1 LAQSPHVRRALVVV
15 LDILIA
21 GLTVLSAAAIHT
33 GGFVV
38 RLSGIRIS
46 ARTPLHVLAWLGVVV
61 VLRLIGGRGVGVLGI
76 SRVRWSRARSWIR
89 AEPFLVHPSQ
99 GQWQSAAFASLG
111 MAMALAILL
120 HEQVLQPYGVADLG
134 DPLFSMWRM
143 GWVTHQI
150 VTDPLHLF
158 DANIFYPE
166 RLTLTLSDPMI
177 LPALTAAP
185 LLGFRVHPVI
195 AYNLLLFSGFWFS
208 GIATYLLVE
217 RLTGSRRAAF
227 VSGLMYAC
235 YSYRFEHYGHVELQM
250 TQWMPLILLA
260 LHLFV
265 ATGRWRYATAVGL
278 LGVAQLYSS
287 MYYAVF
293 FLLFAMPIGI
303 GLLLVYRPPLRRV
316 VLRLGAAAVMA
327 SLLAAPLARA
337 FAAAQPMKGE
347 RGVDEVTYFSARP
360 TDYLRW
366 QSHSAIWRKW
376 MLPPEPEKA
385 LFPGAAPLALAAIAL
400 APPIGAMRLVY
411 TAGLL
416 TAFDGSLGLNGVIYP
431 YMYRWLGPVRGMRV
445 PARFAA
451 IVGLALAI
459 LAGFGARRAMQWR
472 RSRWWARAMFAGLI
486 AFIMIDAW
494 QALMLSPVWKE
505 PPSIYQRLKFTP
517 GPIISEFPMAEPT
530 HIDRNTVFL
539 YFSLWH
545 WSRMVNGYSG
555 FTPPSYADLYE
566 EVVNFPRDEAV
577 AALRAR
583 GVSHVTVNCGLNE
596 ARCDDL
602 LDQMRQSTQLRMV
615 ADANW
620 MGHQVQLY
628 EVLAH

>member
-1 LAQSPHVRRALVVV
+1 LAQSPHVRRPLVVF
-15 LDILIA
+15 LDILTA
-21 GLTVLSAAAIHT
+21 GLIVLSAAAIYS
-33 GGFVV
+33 GGLVV
-38 RLSGIRIS
+38 RLAGIRIS
-46 ARTPLHVLAWLGVVV
+46 ARTPIHVLAWLGAVVV
-61 VLRLIGGRGVGVLGI
+61 VRLIAGRGIGVLGI
-76 SRVRWSRARSWIR
+76 SPARWSRARAWIR
-89 AEPFLVHPSQ
+89 AEPFLVHASE
-99 GQWQSAAFASLG
+99 GRWRCAAFAALG
-111 MAMALAILL
+111 IALALAILL

-134 DPLFSMWRM
+134 DPLFSMWRI
-143 GWVTHQI
+143 GWVAHQI

-166 RLTLTLSDPMI
+166 RLTLTLSDPII

-185 LLGFRVHPVI
+185 LLALGVHPVI
-195 AYNLLLFSGFWFS
+195 AYNVLLFSGFWFS

-250 TQWMPLILLA
+250 TQWMPLALLA

-265 ATGRWRYATAVGL
+265 ATGRWRYAIALGLVGA
-278 LGVAQLYSS
+278 AQLYSS

-293 FLLFAMPIGI
+293 FLVFATPIGI
-303 GLLLVYRPPLRRV
+303 GLLLVYRPPLRRL
-316 VLRLGAAAVMA
+316 VLPLSAAAVVA
-327 SLLAAPLARA
+327 GVLVVPIARA
-337 FAAAQPMKGE
+337 FVAAQPMKGE
-347 RGVDEVTYFSARP
+347 RGVDEVTYYSARP
-360 TDYLRW
+360 TDYLRS
-366 QSHSAIWRKW
+366 QRHSAIWREW
-376 MLPPEPEKA
+376 MLPPEPERA

-400 APPIGAMRLVY
+400 APPFGAMRLVY

-416 TAFDGSLGLNGVIYP
+416 TAFDGSLGLNGVTYP
-431 YMYRWLGPVRGMRV
+431 YMYRWLGPVRGIRV

-451 IVGLALAI
+451 IVGLTLAI

-472 RSRWWARAMFAGLI
+472 RSRQWELAMFAGLI

-505 PPSIYQRLKFTP
+505 PPPIYQRLKFTP
-517 GPIISEFPMAEPT
+517 GAILAEFPMAEPT
-530 HIDRNTVFL
+530 NIDRNTFFL

-555 FTPPSYADLYE
+555 FTPHSYADLHE
-566 EVVNFPRDEAV
+566 EIVNFPRDEAV

-583 GVSHVTVNCGLNE
+583 GVSHVTVNCALND
-596 ARCDDL
+596 AGCDDL
-602 LDQMRQSTQLRMV
+602 ADRMRHSTQLRMV
-615 ADANW
+615 AEASW
-620 MGHQVQLY
+620 MGHPVQLY
-628 EVLAH
+628 EVLMH

>member
-1 LAQSPHVRRALVVV
+1 
-15 LDILIA
+15 
-21 GLTVLSAAAIHT
+21 
-33 GGFVV
+33 
-38 RLSGIRIS
+38 
-46 ARTPLHVLAWLGVVV
+46 
-61 VLRLIGGRGVGVLGI
+61 
-76 SRVRWSRARSWIR
+76 
-89 AEPFLVHPSQ
+89 
-99 GQWQSAAFASLG
+99 
-111 MAMALAILL
+111 MALAILL

-134 DPLFSMWRM
+134 DPLFSMWRI

-150 VTDPLHLF
+150 VTDPMHLF

-185 LLGFRVHPVI
+185 LLGSGVHPVV
-195 AYNLLLFSGFWFS
+195 AYNLLLVSGFWLS

-217 RLTGSRRAAF
+217 RLTASRRAAF

-265 ATGRWRYATAVGL
+265 ATERWRYAIAVGL
-278 LGVAQLYSS
+278 FGAAQLYSS

-293 FLLFAMPIGI
+293 FLVFATPAGI
-303 GLLLVYRPPLRRV
+303 GLLLIYRPRLRRV
-316 VLRLGAAAVMA
+316 LLPLGAAALVA
-327 SLLAAPLARA
+327 GVLAVPIARA
-337 FAAAQPMKGE
+337 FVAAQPMKGE
-347 RGVDEVTYFSARP
+347 RGIDEVTSFSARP
-360 TDYLRW
+360 SDYLRW

-376 MLPPEPEKA
+376 MLPPEPERA
-385 LFPGAAPLALAAIAL
+385 LFPGAAPLTLAAIAL
-400 APPIGAMRLVY
+400 APPMGAMRLVY

-416 TAFDGSLGLNGVIYP
+416 TAFDGSLGLNGVTYP
-431 YMYRWLGPVRGMRV
+431 YLYRWLGPVRGIRV

-459 LAGFGARRAMQWR
+459 LAGFGARRAMLWR
-472 RSRWWARAMFAGLI
+472 RSRQWELAVFAGLI

-505 PPSIYQRLKFTP
+505 PPSIYQRLKVTP
-517 GPIISEFPMAEPT
+517 GAILAEFPMPGPSD
-530 HIDRNTVFL
+530 IGGNTPFL

-555 FTPPSYADLYE
+555 FAPPSYADLHE
-566 EVVNFPRDEAV
+566 DIVDFPRDEAL

-583 GVSHVTVNCGLNE
+583 GVSHVTVNCGLDDD
-596 ARCDDL
+596 RCDDL
-602 LDQMRQSTQLRMV
+602 ADQMRHSARLRMV
-615 ADANW
+615 ADGNW
-620 MGHQVQLY
+620 LGHQVQLY
-628 EVLAH
+628 EIAPF